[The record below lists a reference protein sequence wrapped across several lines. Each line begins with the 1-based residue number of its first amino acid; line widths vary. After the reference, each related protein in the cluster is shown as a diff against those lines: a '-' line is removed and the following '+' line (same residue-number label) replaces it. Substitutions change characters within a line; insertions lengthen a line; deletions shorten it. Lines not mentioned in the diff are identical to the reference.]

1 MIKLKMDK
9 QNIFLILLI
18 TMVIAGRATPFRD
31 EYNQYFN
38 LSAFIDWGIAAIFLL
53 YGLKLN
59 IKEIVKDISNWK
71 LHLLV
76 QLGTFVIFPLLVI
89 PFYVFVK
96 DSAYFITW
104 LSLFFL
110 ASLPSTVSSSVVMV
124 SIAKGNV
131 TSSIF
136 NASISGIIGIVMT
149 PLLMSF
155 FIQPDQGNVDNSEI
169 IQQLLLKVLLPI
181 ILGLLL
187 NPVLK
192 NLVAK
197 YSKVIAEFDKLIILL
212 IVYESF
218 SEAFV
223 QNVFASVPPTVFFI
237 IAASVIGLFFSVY
250 EILKLISKK
259 LHFKREDVITTT
271 FCGSKK
277 SLVHGSLFV
286 MVLGIPE
293 DQKVLFL
300 LPVMIYHS
308 FQLFYVSWLAN
319 RIGKHSCTAEI

>member
-1 MIKLKMDK
+1 MDK
-9 QNIFLILLI
+9 QNIFLLLLI
-18 TMVIAGRATPFRD
+18 VMVIAGKVMPFRD
-31 EYNQYFN
+31 GYNEYFN

-59 IKEIVKDISNWK
+59 IREIVKDISNWK
-71 LHLLV
+71 LHLLI
-76 QLGTFVIFPLLVI
+76 QLGTFLIFPLLVI
-89 PFYVFVK
+89 PFYGLVK
-96 DSAYFITW
+96 DSLYFITW
-104 LSLFFL
+104 LSIFFL

-131 TSSIF
+131 TSAIF

-149 PLLMSF
+149 PLLMSL
-155 FIQPDQGNVDNSEI
+155 FIRPDQGNVHNSEI
-169 IQQLLLKVLLPI
+169 IRQLLLKVLLPI
-181 ILGLLL
+181 VLGLLL
-187 NPVLK
+187 NPVFK
-192 NLVAK
+192 NIVTK
-197 YSKVIAEFDKLIILL
+197 YSKVIAEFDKMIILL

-218 SEAFV
+218 SEAFT
-223 QNVFASVPPTVFFI
+223 QNVFASVPPAVFVI
-237 IAASVIGLFFSVY
+237 IAASVIILFFSVY
-250 EILKLISKK
+250 GILKLISGK
-259 LHFKREDVITTT
+259 LHFRKEDIITTT

-286 MVLGIPE
+286 MVLGVPE

-319 RIGKHSCTAEI
+319 RIGKNSRPNTI

>member
-1 MIKLKMDK
+1 
-9 QNIFLILLI
+9 
-18 TMVIAGRATPFRD
+18 MVIVGKIIPFQ
-31 EYNQYFN
+31 ESYNQYFN
-38 LSAFIDWGIAAIFLL
+38 LEKFIDWGIAGIFLL

-59 IKEIVKDISNWK
+59 LKEVTKDISNWK

-76 QLGTFVIFPLLVI
+76 QLGTFVLFPVLVFIFYGLV
-89 PFYVFVK
+89 K
-96 DSAYFITW
+96 ETQYFPIW
-104 LSLFFL
+104 LSVFFL

-131 TSSIF
+131 TSAIF
-136 NASISGIIGIVMT
+136 NASISGLIGIVMT

-155 FIQPDQGNVDNSEI
+155 FLENQTQSGNQSEI

-187 NPVLK
+187 NPIFK
-192 NLVAK
+192 NLVKK
-197 YSKVIAEFDKLIILL
+197 YSKLIAEFDRLIILL

-218 SEAFV
+218 STAFL
-223 QNVFASVPPTVFFI
+223 QNIFATVPLTVFI
-237 IAASVIGLFFSVY
+237 VLSISVVVLFFVVY
-250 EILKLISKK
+250 EILKIIAQK
-259 LHFKREDVITTT
+259 LKFNREDIITTT

-277 SLVHGSLFV
+277 SLVHGSLFIL
-286 MVLGIPE
+286 VLGIPAE
-293 DQKVLFL
+293 QKVLFL

-319 RIGKHSCTAEI
+319 RISKRVES